1 MLTVAQVL
9 KSNGTDGEIILGF
22 RDIAP
27 EDIDLQEPV
36 FIEFDG
42 LPVPFFIE
50 SFVKRGSSRALV
62 RLTGVKNL
70 RDADELA
77 GKLVAVDYF
86 ADEEDGEDFIGWTIF
101 NQDGEQIG
109 EAAGQVFTCS
119 GCGESLKLP
128 AHFLLGPLGVLNMA
142 EPLTGSR
149 TLGGLIIN
157 IIVLHIHVLRLLSLF
172 RNSNRVPMWHRASG
186 DPVRFWA

>member
-109 EAAGQVFTCS
+109 EVVDY
-119 GCGESLKLP
+119 EDIP
-128 AHFLLGPLGVLNMA
+128 ELLEENKSCTFKQAIEDDLPLGGFLD
-142 EPLTGSR
+142 EPYESWYQS
-149 TLGGLIIN
+149 IISK
-157 IIVLHIHVLRLLSLF
+157 L
-172 RNSNRVPMWHRASG
+172 
-186 DPVRFWA
+186 